1 MTCVPTGRLRLPA
14 APAQAQT
21 DGVRKVGTVRIQR
34 LSGGDLM
41 QWQAD
46 VGPVPQNIA
55 GLLHVGVSDT
65 TATALVGSIAERLEG
80 MPLLSR
86 RPAPAGFGCGSPV
99 WLADTGGAAAHV
111 FREPLADVG
120 AGAVLARAGTLLIR
134 HLPADRAPWSVHVLC
149 SDADVPVAVLVM
161 LHHVLADGG
170 TAVALVAAL
179 AAPKG
184 APVPPSVPQLP
195 EVLPRRWVLA
205 KDAWAARL
213 HAVRRA
219 PSLIRTLRPALHELG
234 GQRMPLAARS
244 VLNRRTGPNR
254 RIALVTVPEPALRA
268 AARVYGG
275 SLNDTVLVVIAD
287 VLADVVAQHDEAID
301 PVVVSV
307 PVARRVRVGGAERPG
322 NAVGVMPTPV
332 PTRGTL
338 PERVASVAAWRHE
351 RLAGSSAGA
360 SLPIVLVSFR
370 VLHALGLVGWFT
382 DRQRL
387 VTTFATSVAGPT
399 EPIALAG
406 IPVTAITPLVLS
418 QGNTTVAFA
427 SLSYA
432 GTLSLSVSADP
443 DVGPD
448 ADAVADL
455 LRARLTEAVD
465 GGCPSTSAG
474 SAPGG

>member
-1 MTCVPTGRLRLPA
+1 VTCVPTDRLRLPA

-21 DGVRKVGTVRIQR
+21 EGVRKVGTVRIQR

-55 GLLHVGVSDT
+55 GLLHLGVADT
-65 TATALVGSIAERLEG
+65 TATALVGLIAQRLEG
-80 MPLLSR
+80 LALLSR
-86 RPAPAGFGCGSPV
+86 RPVPAGFGCGSPV
-99 WLADTGGAAAHV
+99 WLSDTAGAAAHV
-111 FREPLADVG
+111 FREPLSHLDDS
-120 AGAVLARAGTLLIR
+120 AVLAHAGALLVR
-134 HLPADRAPWSVHVLC
+134 PLPTDRAPWSVHVLC
-149 SDADVPVAVLVM
+149 SEADVPVAVLVV

-179 AAPKG
+179 AAPDG
-184 APVPPSVPQLP
+184 GQVPHPVQHLP
-195 EVLPRRWVLA
+195 EVLPPRRVLA
-205 KDAWAARL
+205 KDAWAAPL
-213 HAVRRA
+213 HAARRA
-219 PSLIRTLRPALHELG
+219 PSLLRTLGPALHELG

-254 RIALVTVPEPALRA
+254 RLALVTVPESALRA

-287 VLADVVAQHDEAID
+287 VLADVAAQHDEVLD

-307 PVARRVRVGGAERPG
+307 PVARRGRVSGAEQTG

-332 PTRGTL
+332 PTHGTL

-360 SLPIVLVSFR
+360 SLPIVLASFR
-370 VLHALGLVGWFT
+370 VLHTLGLVGWFT

-432 GTLSLSVSADP
+432 GTLSLAVSADP

-465 GGCPSTSAG
+465 GIRPPTSAG
-474 SAPGG
+474 SAPDG